1 MPLSDR
7 DLTLLR
13 FESRWSGTGA
23 PGAKEEAVRTELGLT
38 PARYY
43 QLLGR
48 VIDAPDAAA
57 HDAMLVHRLRRLR
70 DARERERADRA
81 AGPAGTAGAAVR
93 TVHTG
98 TGR

>member
-7 DLTLLR
+7 DVMLLD
-13 FESRWSGTGA
+13 FESRWSGGTERA
-23 PGAKEEAVRTELGLT
+23 SPGAKEEAVRTELGLT

-57 HDAMLVHRLRRLR
+57 HDAMLVHRLRRVR
-70 DARERERADRA
+70 DARERERAGRA
-81 AGPAGTAGAAVR
+81 TAPAVR
-93 TVHTG
+93 PPYAGQTA